1 MPKSGL
7 QGAVWI
13 MLLICSHGAFAADL
27 RVATW
32 NMEWFFDADERDNSG
47 PGAENSAPDAA
58 EFQARVN
65 AFAEAITRLD
75 PTILAVQEVEH
86 ARVLHALVDRLQ
98 TLHNLRYQIAFVEGT
113 DTSTQQDV
121 AFLVKDGLPI
131 IFRRF
136 VFERANDA
144 NFKDL
149 SKHLALEVQTHG
161 EPLLLVTVH
170 LRAGSAVQERQRQ
183 ARTLRE
189 WIGEQVATDNIIVL
203 GDFNT
208 SLAVHET
215 TPGSEMGIIRGFQ
228 SASPADDLFDVHTT
242 LSAADRPTH
251 ASGRQFDRVLISP
264 ALHDETGL
272 RFINVSTHRTLA
284 IRGSADNTSGVDYAR
299 PEAEQDVSDHFPLL
313 AVFASAAQP
322 GGGGST
328 VRRAQLLQAIARMEQ
343 QLQQLR
349 EEIADVKAVVEQLDE

>member
-1 MPKSGL
+1 
-7 QGAVWI
+7 
-13 MLLICSHGAFAADL
+13 MLLMISPLVFAADL
-27 RVATW
+27 RIATW
-32 NMEWFFDADERDNSG
+32 NMEWFFDADEGDNSG
-47 PGAENSAPDAA
+47 PGTENSAPDAA
-58 EFQARVN
+58 EFHARVN
-65 AFAEAITRLD
+65 TFADAIKILD
-75 PTILAVQEVEH
+75 PTILAVQEIEH
-86 ARVLHALVDRLQ
+86 ARVLQALVDRLR
-98 TLHNLRYQIAFVEGT
+98 THHNLGYQIAFVEGT
-113 DTSTQQDV
+113 DTATQQDV

-136 VFERANDA
+136 VFERANDP

-183 ARTLRE
+183 ARTLHE
-189 WIGEQVATDNIIVL
+189 WIGARVATDNVIIL

-208 SLAVHET
+208 SLAVQET

-228 SASPADDLFDVHTT
+228 SASQVDDLFDVHTT

-264 ALHDETGL
+264 ALQDDTGL
-272 RFINVSTHRTLA
+272 RFITASTHRTLA
-284 IRGSADNTSGVDYAR
+284 IRGTLDNTSGVDYAL
-299 PEAEQDVSDHFPLL
+299 PEAEQDLSDHFPLL
-313 AVFASAAQP
+313 AVFASGAQP
-322 GGGGST
+322 GGGGT
-328 VRRAQLLQAIARMEQ
+328 VRREQLLQAIARIEQ

-349 EEIADVKAVVEQLDE
+349 EEVAEVKILVEQLDE